1 MNEVSLLESLGQVS
15 ASETGQVFRDFLRGH
30 VREMICEVMAAEVTE
45 LCGPKHDPSR
55 SDHYRA
61 GSSSGR
67 VLYEGEREEVVRPR
81 VRQKS
86 SDGSSHEVELGTY
99 RAAKD
104 PQQLQA
110 QIVQAIVSGVS
121 SRGIEEIKPNSPGV
135 KKSNVSRL
143 WQEVGSKFIEQLRGK
158 DLSSIT
164 WCTLM
169 LDGIHLSSEQ
179 TAVVALGIDSE
190 GRKHVLDFA
199 LGSSES
205 LEVSH
210 ELMSRI
216 MKRGFTCEHRL
227 YAVLD
232 GSDALRGAVIEFFPD
247 AVVQRC
253 LVHKERNIKGK
264 LSKRHWGELSRLF
277 SRLRSVQGIES
288 AEDVF
293 GELKAFLKPI
303 NAEAYQSLHEAGD
316 DLLALHRLG
325 VPNTLHRSLLST
337 NAIENT
343 FLNVR
348 RKIGRVTRFRAE
360 TDQASRWLSYA
371 LLEAEKGFRRISG
384 HAALPSL
391 IAALERPEL
400 ERKSSSPLPDIAYG
414 EVWKG
419 RACCKLKPTH
429 LRFHQRD
436 HREF

>member
-1 MNEVSLLESLGQVS
+1 MNEVNLLESLGQVS
-15 ASETGQVFRDFLRGH
+15 ASETGQIFRDFLRGH

-45 LCGPKHDPSR
+45 LCGPKHDPTS
-55 SDHYRA
+55 SDVYRA

-86 SDGSSHEVELGTY
+86 SNGSSHEVELSTY
-99 RAAKD
+99 RVAKD

-121 SRGIEEIKPNSPGV
+121 SRGIEELKPNSPGV

-143 WQEVGSKFIEQLRGK
+143 WKDAGNKFIEQMRGK

-164 WCTLM
+164 WCALM
-169 LDGIHLSSEQ
+169 LDGIHLSKDQ

-205 LEVSH
+205 LEVSR
-210 ELMSRI
+210 ELMTRI
-216 MKRGFTCEHRL
+216 VNRGFTCDHRL
-227 YAVLD
+227 YVVLD
-232 GSDALRGAVIEFFPD
+232 GSDALRGAVVEFFSD
-247 AVVQRC
+247 AVIQRC

-277 SRLRSVQGIES
+277 TRLRRVQGIEA
-288 AEDVF
+288 AEEIF
-293 GELKAFLKPI
+293 GELKKFLEPI
-303 NAEAYQSLHEAGD
+303 NAEAYRSLHEAGD
-316 DLLALHRLG
+316 DLLALHRLN

-337 NAIENT
+337 NAIENS
-343 FLNVR
+343 FLNTR
-348 RKIGRVTRFRAE
+348 RRLGRVTRFRVE

-371 LLEAEKGFRRISG
+371 LLEAEKGFCRITG
-384 HAALPSL
+384 HTSLPLLVAAPGQGN
-391 IAALERPEL
+391 RTF
-400 ERKSSSPLPDIAYG
+400 K
-414 EVWKG
+414 
-419 RACCKLKPTH
+419 CC
-429 LRFHQRD
+429 
-436 HREF
+436 